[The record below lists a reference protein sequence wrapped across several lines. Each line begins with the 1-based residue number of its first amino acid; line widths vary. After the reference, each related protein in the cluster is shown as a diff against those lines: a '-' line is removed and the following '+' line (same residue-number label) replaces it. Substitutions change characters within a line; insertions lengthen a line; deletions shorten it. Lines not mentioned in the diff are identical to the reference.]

1 MTLLSADEPAAQLR
15 FGPGAEGIERMEA
28 TFRGGGFEPHRHDRY
43 AIGVTLHGVQ
53 SFQYRGSQHWG
64 LPGEGHILHPD
75 ELHDGVPGTEAG
87 LRYRIVYVDPAL
99 IHRALGGGPLPYV
112 ADPVVSRRAVAPALI
127 SSLRDL
133 DEPLTE
139 LAGVELV
146 TALADSL
153 QRDSSDRPGRRG
165 PLAVEGLERV
175 RELITDDPGVQHSAA
190 EFEALSGLTR
200 WEVARQFRAA
210 FGTSPT
216 QFRIMRQL
224 DRARALLQRGDTL
237 ATVAAEAGFADQSHL
252 SRLFKRTYGITA
264 AAWRVAVAQPFT
276 TSGAVHR

>member
-1 MTLLSADEPAAQLR
+1 MTLLSADEPFTRLR
-15 FGPGAEGIERMEA
+15 FGRGAEGIERMEA

-43 AIGVTLHGVQ
+43 AIGVTLQGVQ
-53 SFQYRGSQHWG
+53 SFAYRGSQHAG

-99 IHRALGGGPLPYV
+99 IHRALDGGALPFV
-112 ADPVVSRRAVAPALI
+112 ADPVVERRAVAPALL

-133 DEPLTE
+133 DEPLGE
-139 LAGVELV
+139 LEAVELV

-153 QRDSSDRPGRRG
+153 RQGSSERPARRG
-165 PLAVEGLERV
+165 PLAVDALARV
-175 RELITDDPGVQHSAA
+175 RGLISDDPAAQHSLA
-190 EFEALSGLTR
+190 ELEAVSGLTR
-200 WEVARQFRAA
+200 WELARQFRAA
-210 FGTSPT
+210 YGTSPT

-224 DRARALLQRGDTL
+224 DQARRLLMTGAAV
-237 ATVAAEAGFADQSHL
+237 ATAAAESGFADQSHL

-264 AAWRVAVAQPFT
+264 AAWRSAVAQPFT
-276 TSGAVHR
+276 TGSAAAR